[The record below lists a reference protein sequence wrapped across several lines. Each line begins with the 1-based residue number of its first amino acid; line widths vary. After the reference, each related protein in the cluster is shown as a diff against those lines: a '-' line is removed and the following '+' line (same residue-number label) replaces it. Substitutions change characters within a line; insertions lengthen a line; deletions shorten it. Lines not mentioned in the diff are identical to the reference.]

1 MIYLLKL
8 LGFHYRKKKLTNHWR
23 SFIRPLMWR
32 CKWAE
37 LRINEI
43 QSQALKYARELAAY
57 DQNKLSRVNQS
68 TVEEFGSKSLAFS
81 SQWYRKKAMKRRKRK
96 RAEDTTDLASY
107 MSHHSLFSYLGIKL
121 VLCSCT
127 SWCECFAFIPP
138 PFPFLFIISDSFL
151 LCRCWRVVLQK
162 TSGLIQ
168 MEIQQLMILVIQV
181 TIYSACF
188 LQP

>member
-1 MIYLLKL
+1 
-8 LGFHYRKKKLTNHWR
+8 
-23 SFIRPLMWR
+23 MWR

-151 LCRCWRVVLQK
+151 LMSMLTCGFAENKRSNPDGNSTADDFGNTGNYLFC
-162 TSGLIQ
+162 
-168 MEIQQLMILVIQV
+168 MF
-181 TIYSACF
+181 SAALKC
-188 LQP
+188 

>member
-1 MIYLLKL
+1 
-8 LGFHYRKKKLTNHWR
+8 
-23 SFIRPLMWR
+23 MWR

-43 QSQALKYARELAAY
+43 ESQALKYARELAAY
-57 DQNKLSRVNQS
+57 DQNKLSRANQS
-68 TVEEFGSKSLAFS
+68 TVEAFGSKSLTFS

-96 RAEDTTDLASY
+96 RAEDMTDLASY

-138 PFPFLFIISDSFL
+138 SSSFVFIISDSFL
-151 LCRCWRVVLQK
+151 PMTMLMCDFAESKRSNPDGNSTADDFGNIGNYLFCM
-162 TSGLIQ
+162 LI
-168 MEIQQLMILVIQV
+168 L
-181 TIYSACF
+181 F
-188 LQP
+188 LYP